1 MLTLKSGGGG
11 KSLVPGRPGLWSHLP
26 KVLRQRWSDTSLSGQ
41 FLAVSALVVG
51 IAMIVLAN
59 WAGERIQASAT
70 RSAAEAGA
78 IFLQGFLEPYIQHM
92 PEIGALPPEVEAQLD
107 KVLVTGDMPERFVFM
122 KIWRLNGTLLYSS
135 KKNIPSD
142 EVAEEE
148 IRMAASGRLATGF
161 EEMSDSLLGV
171 SPAESM
177 TLLEVYA
184 PLYRRG
190 TNQIVAVGEFYQSA
204 GALIR
209 ERSDTRN
216 ATWLMVAA
224 IAVSM
229 VGVLYLIV
237 ARGSRTIERQ
247 RLVLE
252 KQYAEATEL
261 AAQNNE
267 LRKIA
272 EKSRV
277 DASEA
282 NEHFLSGIGSDIHDG
297 PIQTLSLLMLSL
309 QYGRDGEK
317 LEAAE
322 PTAGGPLGTN
332 SIQLAKSLYAELR
345 GISTGLVLPG
355 ITMTSLRQ
363 IVEIAVSRHEQAT
376 GTTVQCEVKRL
387 PADALPALKIC
398 CYRVIQEGL
407 SNAFRHAGGKGQ
419 RVQVSADD
427 RKLTII
433 VSDKGPGIHRGAEA
447 DPDNPG
453 MGLVGMENRIKA
465 LNGTLVVKAKPR
477 GGTQLTVALP
487 LDPENP

>member
-1 MLTLKSGGGG
+1 
-11 KSLVPGRPGLWSHLP
+11 LP
-26 KVLRQRWSDTSLSGQ
+26 KILRQRWSDTSLSGQ
-41 FLAVSALVVG
+41 FLAVAALVVG
-51 IAMIVLAN
+51 VAMIVLAN
-59 WAGERIQASAT
+59 WAGERIEASAT

-78 IFLQGFLEPYIQHM
+78 IFLQGFLEPYVQQM
-92 PEIGALPPEVEAQLD
+92 PEGGPFPAELEAGLD
-107 KVLVTGDMPERFVFM
+107 KVLASGDLLERFVFM
-122 KIWRLNGTLLYSS
+122 KIWRLDGALLYSS
-135 KKNIPSD
+135 KKNIPHD

-148 IRMAASGRLATGF
+148 IRTAASGHLATGF
-161 EEMSDSLLGV
+161 EEMSDSLTGIK
-171 SPAESM
+171 PAEDM

-184 PLYRRG
+184 PLYRTG

-204 GALIR
+204 GALLS

-237 ARGSRTIERQ
+237 SRGSRTIEHQ
-247 RLVLE
+247 RVVLE
-252 KQYAEATEL
+252 RQFAEATEL

-272 EKSRV
+272 EKARV

-317 LEAAE
+317 LETSTGEA
-322 PTAGGPLGTN
+322 PGTN

-355 ITMTSLRQ
+355 IATTSLRQ

-376 GTTVQCEVKRL
+376 GTSVRCDVRRL
-387 PADALPALKIC
+387 PPEALPALKIC

-407 SNAFRHAGGKGQ
+407 NNAFRHAGGKGQ
-419 RVQVSADD
+419 RVRVSADH
-427 RKLTII
+427 RQLTIV
-433 VSDKGPGIHRGAEA
+433 VSDKGPGVQVDSQA
-447 DPDNPG
+447 DPSIAR
-453 MGLVGMENRIKA
+453 MGLVGMDNRVKA
-465 LNGTLVVKAKPR
+465 LNGTLAVTARPPR
-477 GGTQLTVALP
+477 GTQLTVTLP

>member
-11 KSLVPGRPGLWSHLP
+11 KSLVPGGPGLWSHLL
-26 KVLRQRWSDTSLSGQ
+26 KVLRQRWCDTSLAGQ

-51 IAMIVLAN
+51 VAMIVLAN

-92 PEIGALPPEVEAQLD
+92 PESGALPPEVEAQLD
-107 KVLVTGDMPERFVFM
+107 KVLVTGDMPERFVFI

-135 KKNIPSD
+135 KKNIPSH
-142 EVAEEE
+142 EIAEDE

-161 EEMSDSLLGV
+161 EEMSDSLVGV

-216 ATWLMVAA
+216 ATWLMVAV

-267 LRKIA
+267 LRKVA

-282 NEHFLSGIGSDIHDG
+282 NEHFLSSIGSDIHDG

-309 QYGRDGEK
+309 QYGRDGER
-317 LEAAE
+317 LESAE
-322 PTAGGPLGTN
+322 PTGGPPGTN

-355 ITMTSLRQ
+355 ITMTSLGQ

-376 GTTVQCEVKRL
+376 GTSVQCEVKGL

-407 SNAFRHAGGKGQ
+407 NNAFRHAGGKGQ
-419 RVQVSADD
+419 RVHVSADD
-427 RKLTII
+427 SKLTII
-433 VSDKGPGIHRGAEA
+433 VSDKGPGIHRGSEI
-447 DPDNPG
+447 DPDNLG
-453 MGLVGMENRIKA
+453 MGLVGMANRIKA
-465 LNGTLVVKAKPR
+465 LNGNLVLRAKLR
-477 GGTQLTVALP
+477 GGTQLTVTLP